1 MTFLKRMASDFFRV
15 IIYSTVAGGVSFVGS
30 YLNTKLKMS
39 LND

>member
-1 MTFLKRMASDFFRV
+1 MAFVKRMASDFVRV
-15 IIYSTVAGGVSFVGS
+15 IIYSAIAGGVGFVGS